1 MIQPYNATQDR
12 TMYVAIQRLTFFLFY
27 DVDSVLQLY
36 VLHAKE
42 TIHFLEALYLVEML
56 HIPYVEV
63 YIAMKI

>member
-27 DVDSVLQLY
+27 NVDSVLQLY
-36 VLHAKE
+36 ILHAKE
-42 TIHFLEALYLVEML
+42 TIHFLGTQYLVEIL
-56 HIPYVEV
+56 HIPYAEV

>member
-27 DVDSVLQLY
+27 DVDNVLQLY

-42 TIHFLEALYLVEML
+42 TIHFLEAQYLVEML
-56 HIPYVEV
+56 HIPYAEV
-63 YIAMKI
+63 YIVMKI